1 MRIRLNVWRVTT
13 LMLVIVVAGAIF
25 ALTVQSPQG
34 TMDLSTGFSAA
45 VERMLGSGGV
55 PNQFLVRKFGHTIEF
70 FGLGCAVSLCTIAW
84 TDDGMRWQDR
94 LAVAA
99 AICVGNSLFDQT
111 HKLLV
116 AGREFD
122 FLDLPFDIAGYTLAI
137 MLVFGVWLLVKR
149 GLMGR
154 R

>member
-1 MRIRLNVWRVTT
+1 MRIRLNAWRVLT
-13 LMLVIVVAGAIF
+13 LTLVILAASAIF

-34 TMDLSTGFSAA
+34 TMDLSVGFAGTVA
-45 VERMLGSGGV
+45 RAFGAGGA
-55 PNQFLVRKFGHTIEF
+55 PDQFLVRKFGHTIEF
-70 FGLGCAVSLCTIAW
+70 FGLGCAIALCTIAW
-84 TDDGMRWQDR
+84 TDDSMRWQDR

-111 HKLLV
+111 HKLFV

-122 FLDLPFDIAGYTLAI
+122 VLDLPFDIAGYSLAI
-137 MLVFGVWLLVKR
+137 ALVFGIWLLLR
-149 GLMGR
+149 NRLPHR